1 MAAAMVYGLYAV
13 ILKKRV
19 PEEIEQNFEFS
30 YFLGFVGL
38 FNSIGLIPLFPILN
52 YSGIETFEW
61 PNTKVLEGLTI
72 NAILG
77 TVISDYCWAKSVVL
91 LGPLM
96 TTLGIT
102 LTIPISM
109 LFDAYYEKKH
119 FIWQHYLG
127 ASLILASFF
136 VISWLDY

>member
-1 MAAAMVYGLYAV
+1 
-13 ILKKRV
+13 
-19 PEEIEQNFEFS
+19 
-30 YFLGFVGL
+30 VGL
-38 FNSIGLIPLFPILN
+38 FNSIGLLPLFPILN
-52 YSGIETFEW
+52 YTGIETFEW
-61 PNTKVLEGLTI
+61 PNWKVIEGLTI

-109 LFDAYYEKKH
+109 LFDAYYEKKQ
-119 FIWQHYLG
+119 FNW
-127 ASLILASFF
+127 
-136 VISWLDY
+136 

>member
-1 MAAAMVYGLYAV
+1 MFYGLYAV

-19 PEEIEQNFEFS
+19 PEEAESDFDFS

-38 FNSIGLIPLFPILN
+38 FNSLCLLPLFPIFN
-52 YSGIETFEW
+52 FTGIETFEW
-61 PNTKVLEGLTI
+61 PSMKVIQGLTL

-91 LGPLM
+91 LGPLL

-109 LFDAYYEKKH
+109 IFDAYYEKK
-119 FIWQHYLG
+119 Q
-127 ASLILASFF
+127 F
-136 VISWLDY
+136 VW